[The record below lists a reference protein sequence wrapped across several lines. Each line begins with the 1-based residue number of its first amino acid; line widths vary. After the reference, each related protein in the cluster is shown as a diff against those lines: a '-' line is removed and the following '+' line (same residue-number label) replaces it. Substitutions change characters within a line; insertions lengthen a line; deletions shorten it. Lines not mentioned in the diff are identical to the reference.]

1 MSYLISIGDKVQFL
15 QPNFIVYDKEGNE
28 VYEKLKPGNIY
39 TVKWKG
45 ILSISLEEVEGAYLT
60 EHFRKV
66 LCFYRIYKKNNKIL

>member
-1 MSYLISIGDKVQFL
+1 MNYLINIGDKVQFL

-45 ILSISLEEVEGAYLT
+45 ILSISLEEVEGVY
-60 EHFRKV
+60 
-66 LCFYRIYKKNNKIL
+66 

>member
-1 MSYLISIGDKVQFL
+1 MMNKGDKVMFIPL
-15 QPNFIVYDKEGNE
+15 NFIVYDKEGNE

-60 EHFRKV
+60 KHFRKV

>member
-1 MSYLISIGDKVQFL
+1 MNCLINIGDKVQFL
-15 QPNFIVYDKEGNE
+15 QPNFVAYDKEGNE

-45 ILSISLEEVEGAYLT
+45 ILSISLEEVEGVYLI

-66 LCFYRIYKKNNKIL
+66 KYD

>member
-1 MSYLISIGDKVQFL
+1 MSYLINIGDKVQFL

-45 ILSISLEEVEGAYLT
+45 ILFISLEEVEGAYLT

-66 LCFYRIYKKNNKIL
+66 KT

>member
-1 MSYLISIGDKVQFL
+1 MMNKGDKVMFIPL
-15 QPNFIVYDKEGNE
+15 NFIVYDKEGNE

-45 ILSISLEEVEGAYLT
+45 ILSISLEEVEGTYLT
-60 EHFRKV
+60 KHFRKV

>member
-1 MSYLISIGDKVQFL
+1 MSNIRKGDKVQFL

-45 ILSISLEEVEGAYLT
+45 ILSISLEEVEGVYLI

-66 LCFYRIYKKNNKIL
+66 KYD

>member
-1 MSYLISIGDKVQFL
+1 MNCLINIGDKVQFL
-15 QPNFIVYDKEGNE
+15 QPNSVVYDKEGNE

-66 LCFYRIYKKNNKIL
+66 KHD

>member
-1 MSYLISIGDKVQFL
+1 MNCLINIGDKVQFL
-15 QPNFIVYDKEGNE
+15 QPNFVVYDKEGNE

-45 ILSISLEEVEGAYLT
+45 ILSISLEEVEGVYLI

-66 LCFYRIYKKNNKIL
+66 KYD

>member
-1 MSYLISIGDKVQFL
+1 MNYLINIGGKVQFL
-15 QPNFIVYDKEGNE
+15 QPNFIVYGKEGNE

-45 ILSISLEEVEGAYLT
+45 ILSISLEEVEGVYLI

-66 LCFYRIYKKNNKIL
+66 KYD

>member
-28 VYEKLKPGNIY
+28 VYEKLKPRNIY

-60 EHFRKV
+60 EHFRK
-66 LCFYRIYKKNNKIL
+66 INNDKD

>member
-1 MSYLISIGDKVQFL
+1 MSYLINIGDKVQFL

-28 VYEKLKPGNIY
+28 VYEKLKPKNIY

-60 EHFRKV
+60 EHFRK
-66 LCFYRIYKKNNKIL
+66 INNDKD

>member
-15 QPNFIVYDKEGNE
+15 QPNFIVYDKEGSE

-45 ILSISLEEVEGAYLT
+45 ILSISLKEVEGAYLI

-66 LCFYRIYKKNNKIL
+66 KHDRTRIY